1 MKDEGKRMK
10 DKEKKNKKK
19 RRQKEVKLMK
29 RINLKKIK

>member
-29 RINLKKIK
+29 RINLKK